1 MSFSGYIL
9 RYGVLRYCVS
19 YSVYGVSTLPSY
31 LATLSILSTCLFLPC
46 TTTALLYS
54 ALYCSEGPVYLWPP
68 LAYPLLCAGI
78 GLPPIPYSAR
88 VNLPLTP

>member
-9 RYGVLRYCVS
+9 RYCVLSYGVS

-31 LATLSILSTCLFLPC
+31 LATLPILSICLYCPALP
-46 TTTALLYS
+46 LVYS

-68 LAYPLLCAGI
+68 LAYPLLCARI

-88 VNLPLTP
+88 VSLPLTP